1 MCQASKLDADL
12 FHDAIPIYP
21 GARALSDAGVSS
33 TLMPANYLDSPVAG
47 LYDELLYDPQTAGG
61 LLAAVPE
68 KLSTTVLQ
76 AIIAQGF
83 SGHIIGRLRKG
94 TGCLYLT

>member
-1 MCQASKLDADL
+1 
-12 FHDAIPIYP
+12 
-21 GARALSDAGVSS
+21 
-33 TLMPANYLDSPVAG
+33 
-47 LYDELLYDPQTAGG
+47 